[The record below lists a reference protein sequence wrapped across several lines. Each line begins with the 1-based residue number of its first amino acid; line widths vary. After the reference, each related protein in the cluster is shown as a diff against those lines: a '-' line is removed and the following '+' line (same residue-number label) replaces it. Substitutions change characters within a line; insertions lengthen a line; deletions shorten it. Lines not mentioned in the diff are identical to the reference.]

1 MKVGAE
7 DKTKLAIAVAL
18 SVVAVVTVYV
28 QFFTGDSVVGSAPR
42 PAPAAQA
49 GGAGSPAQA
58 QAARRP
64 TRPVARRRMQGVGQ
78 AFQPVW
84 VRYEDDEDFNA
95 LEMDPTLRT
104 DLLAAV
110 RAVEFSSV
118 ERNIFE
124 FAARRREVVAPSA
137 EDVAR
142 AAALQQ
148 EAERSA
154 PAAPVV
160 PTVPTAPRAPRLS
173 WRYYGFANQDDAD
186 DKRAFLLDGTDVLIG
201 GEGDVFKNRY
211 KIVRIELTQIVI
223 EDMQFES
230 EQQLSI
236 EAPQG

>member
-1 MKVGAE
+1 
-7 DKTKLAIAVAL
+7 
-18 SVVAVVTVYV
+18 
-28 QFFTGDSVVGSAPR
+28 
-42 PAPAAQA
+42 
-49 GGAGSPAQA
+49 
-58 QAARRP
+58 
-64 TRPVARRRMQGVGQ
+64 MQGVGQ

-124 FAARRREVVAPSA
+124 FTARRREVVAPSA

-154 PAAPVV
+154 TPAPVG
-160 PTVPTAPRAPRLS
+160 PTAPTEPRAPRLS

>member
-7 DKTKLAIAVAL
+7 DKTKLAIAVVL

-42 PAPAAQA
+42 RAPAAQA
-49 GGAGSPAQA
+49 GGTGSPAQA
-58 QAARRP
+58 QPARRP
-64 TRPVARRRMQGVGQ
+64 TRPVARRRVQGVGQ

-84 VRYEDDEDFNA
+84 ERYEDDEDFNA

-124 FAARRREVVAPSA
+124 FTARRREVLAPSA

-154 PAAPVV
+154 APVPV
-160 PTVPTAPRAPRLS
+160 DPTAPTEPRAPRLS